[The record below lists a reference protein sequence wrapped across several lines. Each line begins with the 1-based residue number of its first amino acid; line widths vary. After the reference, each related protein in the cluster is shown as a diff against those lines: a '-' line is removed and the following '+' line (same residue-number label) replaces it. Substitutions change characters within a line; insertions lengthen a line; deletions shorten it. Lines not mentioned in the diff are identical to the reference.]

1 MVYRRFR
8 RFRRQYG
15 RKVRQGSKQAW
26 YNKKYSVGQM
36 ASSALRGVSYLRGL
50 VNSEKYK
57 YDTSVSITATSTGV
71 LHNLTTVAVGDGDN
85 SRTGNSIFVRGLSI
99 QGNTSRN
106 ASGTYPDGQV
116 VRIMLVKDGQQISD
130 TAPQVTDILE
140 TASVNSFLNSDTV
153 GRFTVL
159 WNKKYKLDTQNP
171 NQLIKYNK
179 TLWHHVRYNGT
190 SGSDIQKGG
199 LYLLII
205 SNESV
210 YGPAMGLQC
219 RLSYHDN

>member
-1 MVYRRFR
+1 MAYRRFR
-8 RFRRQYG
+8 RFRRQRRQNTRSG
-15 RKVRQGSKQAW
+15 VRQAW

-36 ASSALRGVSYLRGL
+36 ASSAMRGVSYLRGL

-57 YDTSVSITATSTGV
+57 YDTSVSITSTSTGV
-71 LHNLTTVAVGDGDN
+71 LHSLATVAQGDGD
-85 SRTGNSIFVRGLSI
+85 SARTGNSIFVRNLSI

-106 ASGTYPDGQV
+106 SSGTYPDGQI
-116 VRIMLVKDGQQISD
+116 VRIMLVKDGQQIGD
-130 TAPQVTDILE
+130 TAPAVTDILE

-159 WNKKYKLDTQNP
+159 WNKKYKLDSQNP

-179 TLWHHVRYNGT
+179 KLWHHVRYNGT

-205 SNESV
+205 SNEAT